1 MRLLTVALLGACLL
15 APAMAGDMAHM
26 DGGIAFV
33 GTNALVPTGILPPP
47 PANDSFETTEELK
60 SLHQIA
66 ADATNTQVA
75 AALADSKNETV
86 FLFAPAIDANFTAL
100 QFPATAALFKK
111 IAVDGEI
118 YERMAKQ
125 TWQRPR
131 PYVFDKSLIPACGA
145 SKKPSF
151 SYPSGHAIEVWT
163 QGTVLAALLP
173 SHAAAIKV
181 RAANY
186 AFERE
191 ICGAHYSSDL
201 AAGHLLGVI
210 LADKILAS
218 AEFQREAAA
227 ARDELARVK

>member
-1 MRLLTVALLGACLL
+1 MRLFTLALLGTCLL
-15 APAMAGDMAHM
+15 APAMAGDMARM
-26 DGGIAFV
+26 DGSVSFV
-33 GTNALVPTGILPPP
+33 GTDALNPTRILPPP
-47 PANDSFETTEELK
+47 PANDSFQTIEELR

-66 ADATNTQVA
+66 ADATKAQVA

-86 FLFAPAIDANFTAL
+86 FLFANATDANFTAA

-111 IAVDGEI
+111 IAIDGEFF
-118 YERMAKQ
+118 EQMAKK

-173 SHAAAIKV
+173 SHATAIEI

-191 ICGAHYSSDL
+191 ICGSHYPSDL
-201 AAGHLLGVI
+201 EAGHLLGVA

-218 AEFQREAAA
+218 AGFQREAAA
-227 ARDELARVK
+227 ARNELARVK